1 MKANNTIQINGKLY
15 DARTGELLNSTTK
28 SSAKKAKDSPAPTPA
43 TSSKPTQLAHG
54 NGKIDGFSRHPKAK
68 HTPAPTPKTTA
79 KKAAPAQKPQ
89 QTAAARSTSPAKRHL
104 KHSATLH
111 RSSVK
116 TPHIEAPAEAKSTKL
131 EHKSSSPSSD
141 RRRRALSS
149 PQSSAISKFGGHATS
164 GHSKPASKGERSAN
178 LSIAN
183 IAKAAE
189 KAHKSHQPQSKHH
202 ELIAKTL
209 AEANPHT
216 HYKKHTVKK
225 QRKSWYLASGVAVA
239 VVLALYVAYLN
250 VPTLSMKVAS
260 SRAGFAAT
268 LPGKTPSGYSLRGPI
283 AYSPG
288 QVVINFAS
296 NTDGRRFSIQQ
307 QPTTWDTAALKENY
321 VARQTSGDPLT
332 YQDSG
337 LTVFLLG
344 GGDAAWVNDGKFYTI
359 KASNSQLDTKQVLDI
374 ATSM

>member
-15 DARTGELLNSTTK
+15 DARTGELVNSPVKKIGKATAKPTATK
-28 SSAKKAKDSPAPTPA
+28 AKKVKRT
-43 TSSKPTQLAHG
+43 G
-54 NGKIDGFSRHPKAK
+54 NGSIDGFSKHPEAKKSTSTPKAR
-68 HTPAPTPKTTA
+68 TASKTTQTQP
-79 KKAAPAQKPQ
+79 KKVG
-89 QTAAARSTSPAKRHL
+89 AARHLQPAKRHL
-104 KHSATLH
+104 KQSATLH
-111 RSSVK
+111 RSAVK
-116 TPHIEAPAEAKSTKL
+116 TPKIETPAEAKSTKL
-131 EHKSSSPSSD
+131 ERKSSSPSSD
-141 RRRRALSS
+141 RRRRALTS
-149 PQSSAISKFGGHATS
+149 PQSSAISKFGGHAVS
-164 GHSKPASKGERSAN
+164 GHSKSASRSEQSAD

-189 KAHKSHQPQSKHH
+189 KAHKSQQTHSKHH

-209 AEANPHT
+209 AKANPRT
-216 HYKKHTVKK
+216 KHKAHKTKK
-225 QRKSWYLASGVAVA
+225 QSRGWHLASGAAVA
-239 VVLALYVAYLN
+239 IVLGLYIAYLN

-288 QVVINFAS
+288 QVVIDFAS

-337 LTVFLLG
+337 LTVFMLG
-344 GGDAAWVNDGKFYTI
+344 GGDAAWVNDGKFYTV
-359 KASNSQLDTKQVLDI
+359 KASNSQLDTKQILDI